1 MASAQHAAQH
11 PRYPLNTYSNSD
23 SLRLPSLK
31 DLNFYRPPPG
41 DPNAPPNDFVQNDVA
56 RHVQW
61 SRPGQSAPMQPGM
74 PPHSQHAQPQSQ
86 PQPQQHSPNSRDM
99 GHQPVEYSKHDAVYA
114 RPGMPLSAQV
124 APVLG
129 SVSSGPPARGD
140 DPPPQSPHQPR
151 RPRPPP
157 ANINAARDGRPSHT
171 AYPAQYN
178 GYPSNQPPSSSPYH
192 QMPSQNHS
200 PHSAAPSQPEQLN
213 HNAPAS
219 SHPNY
224 NGYSQQHYVQT
235 RQPGHP
241 SHAPQHPQAYHQQS
255 LQHQNTSHPTPPSHH
270 ALHVHPSQQQQQQ
283 QQQHQH
289 QHQHQQ
295 QQQQQPTA
303 SSNPPSVHPSSLLQ
317 PPHPSQQAPH
327 HTSQHQSSS
336 GSHQPQQQQL
346 PNHAP
351 HGNPYPSPNSSVHP
365 PQSPWPPSSHSQPP
379 HHQPPPAPSHAQ
391 QTQQALSQSVHHHH
405 PPPPVS
411 SHHHHQT
418 NALPPSTPQTIIQ
431 SQHQHAPPPQ
441 SLPPSQTQHHPPQ
454 HSQAQAPNPHHASQP
469 QLPQSQPHPPPQQQ
483 QLPFTRTAPL
493 VPTNLESRNA
503 HYPPAAS
510 SAPEVK
516 HVPDHSD
523 PMNEQIVEH
532 CNSLCLFAQHYV
544 AAAQQSMQPPQPSP
558 AELQDMSQKALQ
570 VVRLLEEFK
579 RAHVPDSERNKL
591 GDSMYEASEDHRA
604 PKRPWEDMVQG
615 GNNADSPEG
624 QYALGADKGQTTAE
638 QDMEMIRSKR
648 ASSTAGANTTAGQ
661 TKSKYRKR
669 SRATPPGKC
678 HSCNIRETPEWRRG
692 PDGARTLCN
701 ACGLHYA
708 KLMRKRDKT
717 DPTGQTP
724 RIDLETLRASARAAE
739 SSDKSRSKNK
749 NAAEPSSPTDSK
761 SSSQQHHQGSFQLMN
776 VMAQEPNSSSESNR
790 TIPPPQAS
798 QPPPPVAQSAPSTI
812 PVPPWSTPVQ
822 HSQPP
827 SSVAGPPPVHGRGYP
842 EHLQHQSFMRSSQH
856 SSVPQASSR

>member
-157 ANINAARDGRPSHT
+157 ANINAARDGRPSH
-171 AYPAQYN
+171 
-178 GYPSNQPPSSSPYH
+178 
-192 QMPSQNHS
+192 
-200 PHSAAPSQPEQLN
+200 
-213 HNAPAS
+213 
-219 SHPNY
+219 
-224 NGYSQQHYVQT
+224 
-235 RQPGHP
+235 
-241 SHAPQHPQAYHQQS
+241 
-255 LQHQNTSHPTPPSHH
+255 
-270 ALHVHPSQQQQQQ
+270 QQQQ

-289 QHQHQQ
+289 QHQQQ
-295 QQQQQPTA
+295 QHQQQQPTA

-418 NALPPSTPQTIIQ
+418 NALPPSTPQTIIP

-523 PMNEQIVEH
+523 PMNEVDIIVEH

-827 SSVAGPPPVHGRGYP
+827 SSVAGPPSVHGRSYP